1 MQLLMAGHAEGHAP
15 LACHTKFRADS
26 CQPLWLGIL
35 LRSAS
40 STHTRWRASPLLL
53 LYLPL
58 THMQPSAASNITQA
72 YPCVSLAPAA
82 ALTPTHTQRTG
93 DSGAPGSRPQWVVLG
108 SAEQLD
114 DLLLRERAFPG
125 SLVEV
130 GGCQVDTVARRQQ
143 EGGNGGRLRCM
154 AVGYVRRLD
163 LASEDAVPRVG
174 SQPHG
179 GGWCVS
185 VSMLLVCH
193 PQYVT
198 S

>member
-1 MQLLMAGHAEGHAP
+1 M
-15 LACHTKFRADS
+15 FFNS
-26 CQPLWLGIL
+26 FI
-35 LRSAS
+35 
-40 STHTRWRASPLLL
+40 SPLISVMVPSLSAVSPRCL
-53 LYLPL
+53 I
-58 THMQPSAASNITQA
+58 TAAHMQ
-72 YPCVSLAPAA
+72 
-82 ALTPTHTQRTG
+82 RMG

-108 SAEQLD
+108 LAEQLD

-179 GGWCVS
+179 GG
-185 VSMLLVCH
+185 
-193 PQYVT
+193 
-198 S
+198 